1 MDELVAG
8 QQGLGDTQSQEMDP
22 RQRVAMALQ
31 MQKRIGKQH
40 PLGQAVNNAFQAWN
54 MRRPMPSAAP
64 VDGMPTPAPM
74 PHPIPSQ
81 AFSGQGANAQQSMPS
96 QAFGGQ
102 MPSQA
107 FSGQAPQAQQGLPS
121 QVPIGLPTSTVG
133 GAPTGGAPM
142 PVADGDAM
150 MYAGGTPGFDFNG
163 GAKPVAP
170 VGLPPVSPIPK
181 LSLGS
186 APAAGSTRTPRTP
199 AY

>member
-1 MDELVAG
+1 MDGLGPE
-8 QQGLGDTQSQEMDP
+8 QQGIGNTQSQEMDP
-22 RQRVAMALQ
+22 RKKVALALQ
-31 MQKRIGKQH
+31 MQGRMGKPH
-40 PLGQAVNNAFQAWN
+40 PWGQMANQALQAWN
-54 MRRPMPSAAP
+54 MQRPMPGTAP
-64 VDGMPTPAPM
+64 VDGMPVAAPVL
-74 PHPIPSQ
+74 HPMPSQ
-81 AFSGQGANAQQSMPS
+81 AFSGQGTNAQQSMPS

-102 MPSQA
+102 MPPQA

-121 QVPIGLPTSTVG
+121 QVPIGLPDSTVG
-133 GAPTGGAPM
+133 GALM

-150 MYAGGTPGFDFNG
+150 MYAGGTPGFDFTG
-163 GAKPVAP
+163 GTKPVAP